1 MPRSSLTFFCLNHH
15 KKAPFASK
23 KEDMLRWSSCKL
35 RNGFRV
41 TFKNKDHSLS
51 HTIRA
56 HCVDC
61 GLTNASLLLCSCRL
75 VSSSLKEAAC
85 CSATICA
92 WALDA
97 AAAAVFNASWL
108 KARSP
113 SSRRHSAWLC
123 RRCSPVCRKQGSQVF
138 FFCISYFV
146 VLEIR
151 SMSASWHFSQLGWNP
166 CRMSNYLSQGR
177 VSLHAKLLFVDIFF
191 SANGKSLLEIIRS
204 HWRTCCRSFRQT
216 SKNFFC
222 LIGAGRCW
230 ESKHQFGWFLCWPHR
245 RRRGSASMG
254 GNDIPD

>member
-1 MPRSSLTFFCLNHH
+1 
-15 KKAPFASK
+15 
-23 KEDMLRWSSCKL
+23 MLR
-35 RNGFRV
+35 
-41 TFKNKDHSLS
+41 
-51 HTIRA
+51 
-56 HCVDC
+56 
-61 GLTNASLLLCSCRL
+61 
-75 VSSSLKEAAC
+75 C
-85 CSATICA
+85 CSA
-92 WALDA
+92 A
-97 AAAAVFNASWL
+97 ADWCPPPSRKRPAAPPRSAPGRSTRPRPPCSTPAGSKPDRPRVDDTPPGFAAGAPLSAGNKEVKFFAFVF
-108 KARSP
+108 
-113 SSRRHSAWLC
+113 
-123 RRCSPVCRKQGSQVF
+123 
-138 FFCISYFV
+138 SYFV

-254 GNDIPD
+254 GMTFLTNIPTFKSNTSF